1 MRHLYIILLI
11 LPLIGFGQGFIIK
24 IGTTGIV
31 PFTTNNIGSSG
42 LLTTSKLG
50 VQSSISYDFTF
61 KDVSDN
67 FLLSPSFT
75 YTLLKSSY
83 YEQTGPISMDLYN
96 YNHLIHFSL
105 NSGYKF
111 YNRIII
117 KFGLSLDSKLSNNIK
132 GIYRYENENSISWNE
147 YFGLPDDPILPNQVE
162 EDEQKFVNNEFKLL
176 GLSGNLSFEFQ
187 VNQVV
192 SIYSTFLF
200 PFNSSD
206 IEDIVNYSDSGW
218 DGSIRTLLP
227 RKYISFGIGL
237 NI

>member
-1 MRHLYIILLI
+1 MKKHLYIILLI
-11 LPLIGFGQGFIIK
+11 LPLIGFGQGFNIK
-24 IGTTGIV
+24 IGTTCIV
-31 PFTTNNIGSSG
+31 PFTTNNIGSSE

-61 KDVSDN
+61 QDISDN

-75 YTLLKSSY
+75 YTLLKSNY
-83 YEQTGPISMDLYN
+83 YEQTGPMSMDLYN

-132 GIYRYENENSISWNE
+132 GIYRYENSTSWNE
-147 YFGLPDDPILPNQVE
+147 YFGLSDDPILPNQVE
-162 EDEQKFVNNEFKLL
+162 EDELKFANNEFKLL

-200 PFNSSD
+200 TFNSSD
-206 IEDIVNYSDSGW
+206 IEDIVDFSDLG
-218 DGSIRTLLP
+218 GNGNMRTLLP